1 MAGDD
6 IREVPQ
12 PESRG
17 YRRRKVAGEQ
27 SSSPGYLR
35 ILIYFFPALVDMVA
49 AQFLFINTVRVAKMG
64 ASASVSA
71 GITTVWSVTYLVAC
85 LAVGRLAT
93 PLNSARLM
101 LVSCLSL
108 GVLAGLFMI
117 VPGIAGMYALT
128 AAAGVA
134 AALFFPPFQV
144 FMKAVDQGGR
154 KPLCYSIGLYTFA
167 WSIGYATGPFVA
179 GFLMEQG
186 VNGWRLAYVF
196 AAAAALVTV
205 GGILYLQHLVHPDDT
220 PSREFAVFRTREPPT
235 DYSRMPDLAWLGWVG
250 AGTGMVVISVIR
262 AVFPSHAVRDLA
274 FGDSRL
280 GTLFFLLSFT
290 QAVTGLVLCRSRLWM
305 YRALPVSAVGVLGV
319 AGTACLAFGS
329 SAAVLGAGVV
339 LFGVYSGSFFFYL
352 VFHALAHPV
361 RSAFYVAINE
371 AVVGVSGI
379 IGSVAGGVLADRYGF
394 TRSASAGAAA
404 VLAVTVFQV
413 VVHRRAVADQS
424 PGN

>member
-179 GFLMEQG
+179 GFLM
-186 VNGWRLAYVF
+186 
-196 AAAAALVTV
+196 TV

-413 VVHRRAVADQS
+413 VVHRRTVADQS